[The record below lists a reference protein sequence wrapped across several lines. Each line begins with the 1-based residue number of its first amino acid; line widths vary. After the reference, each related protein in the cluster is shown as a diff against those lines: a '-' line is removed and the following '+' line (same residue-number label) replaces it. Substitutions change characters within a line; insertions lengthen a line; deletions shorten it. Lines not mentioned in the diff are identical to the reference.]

1 MRRAAAIFAI
11 IMLAANSTLW
21 INGYIP
27 EDNLPSIWN
36 FLPEGLQSTTPSS
49 DFMDNLILT
58 NTEGIEVTEQGTESF
73 VTNSV
78 NFIKQIVGLLQA
90 IFTLID
96 VVVKLL
102 SFAII
107 GLAIILSTAGVPGN
121 YVVLGAIINIGI
133 VAFGLLEWL
142 LDFTAA
148 SRGLTSV

>member
-11 IMLAANSTLW
+11 IMLAGNATLW

-27 EDNLPSIWN
+27 EDNLPSVWN
-36 FLPEGLQSTTPSS
+36 FLPEGLRDSTPDS
-49 DFMDNLILT
+49 DYMDNLVWT
-58 NTEGIEVTEQGTESF
+58 NSDGTQVTEQGTESF

-78 NFIKQIVGLLQA
+78 NFIKQTVGVLLS

-96 VVVKLL
+96 VVIKLI
-102 SFAII
+102 SFAVI

-121 YVVLGAIINIGI
+121 YVVLGAMINIGI